1 MNFFLY
7 INRKLILFVGTVI
20 ILFFILIIFSKQI
33 NLMKID
39 LQNVELK
46 LSKADISEPRF
57 AINNDSKKIFVTA
70 KEGNFLNNDKIL
82 LKENVRFQ
90 SNDFSIETE
99 KVIFDRN
106 NQTAH
111 SKSKSLFKSKN
122 TTISSDGFNIYDRG
136 NKIIFHGKSFVV
148 LK

>member
-20 ILFFILIIFSKQI
+20 ILFFILIIFSKKI

-70 KEGNFLNNDKIL
+70 KEGNFISKKPLIDSYFDLRNRLEGFRFDNIAAALQNWSSRVTKKWIL
-82 LKENVRFQ
+82 
-90 SNDFSIETE
+90 
-99 KVIFDRN
+99 
-106 NQTAH
+106 H
-111 SKSKSLFKSKN
+111 
-122 TTISSDGFNIYDRG
+122 
-136 NKIIFHGKSFVV
+136 
-148 LK
+148 